1 MQFKRYVSK
10 QEFIYENL
18 SILIREEK
26 KNDLFIGI
34 LAQDDKNS
42 DDWLFGRVENEKGNV
57 EMIVMLNTPKNG
69 LLIYSPTQNNSVKIA
84 KLVVKNIIYYG
95 YELTEIYG
103 ENSISEVM
111 AKEYEKS
118 SGRPIKRSNEN
129 NILYLD
135 KLEEKEDLELKDGF
149 KVRLA
154 TAKDIEKVKENV
166 YVVYEELLKE
176 ECNEEIAQEKAE
188 VYIEKGLYILTNYNK
203 ELFAQVLI
211 ARDLMTGYA
220 FGAAVTSRK
229 YKGNNYSQMLMY
241 NAIKNI
247 QKEGIKFFII
257 HVASSNE
264 ERNKLYEEIGFK
276 FVEKKTRYYF

>member
-135 KLEEKEDLELKDGF
+135 KLEENEDLELKDGF

-220 FGAAVTSRK
+220 FGAAVTSKK

>member
-1 MQFKRYVSK
+1 MQFKRYISK

-135 KLEEKEDLELKDGF
+135 KLEENEDLELKDGF

-188 VYIEKGLYILTNYNK
+188 VYIEKGLYILTNSNK

-220 FGAAVTSRK
+220 FGAAVTSKK

>member
-1 MQFKRYVSK
+1 MQFKRYISK
-10 QEFIYENL
+10 QDFIYENL

-69 LLIYSPTQNNSVKIA
+69 LLIYSPTQNNSTKIA

-118 SGRPIKRSNEN
+118 SGRPIKRSNEM

-135 KLEEKEDLELKDGF
+135 KLEENKDLELKDGL

-154 TAKDIEKVKENV
+154 NSKDLDKVKENV
-166 YVVYEELLKE
+166 YVVYEELLNE
-176 ECNEEIAQEKAE
+176 ECNEEIAKEKAE
-188 VYIEKGLYILTNYNK
+188 VYIEKGLYILTNSNK
-203 ELFAQVLI
+203 ELFAQILI

-220 FGAAVTSRK
+220 FGAAVTSKK
-229 YKGNNYSQMLMY
+229 YKGNNYSQMLAY

-247 QKEGIKFFII
+247 QREGIKFFII

>member
-1 MQFKRYVSK
+1 MQFKRYISK

-118 SGRPIKRSNEN
+118 SGRPIKRSSEN

-135 KLEEKEDLELKDGF
+135 KLEENENLELKDGF

-154 TAKDIEKVKENV
+154 TSKDIEKVKENV

-220 FGAAVTSRK
+220 FGAAVTSKK
-229 YKGNNYSQMLMY
+229 YKGNNYSQILMY

>member
-135 KLEEKEDLELKDGF
+135 KLEENEDLELKDGF

>member
-1 MQFKRYVSK
+1 MQFKRYISK

-118 SGRPIKRSNEN
+118 SGRPIKRSSEN

-135 KLEEKEDLELKDGF
+135 KLEENDNLELKDGF

-154 TAKDIEKVKENV
+154 TSKDIEKVKENV

-220 FGAAVTSRK
+220 FGAAVTSKK
-229 YKGNNYSQMLMY
+229 YKGNNYSQILMY

>member
-1 MQFKRYVSK
+1 MQFKRYISK

-135 KLEEKEDLELKDGF
+135 KLEENEDLELKDGF

-220 FGAAVTSRK
+220 FGAAVTSKK
-229 YKGNNYSQMLMY
+229 YKGNNYSQILMY
-241 NAIKNI
+241 NAIKDI

>member
-1 MQFKRYVSK
+1 MQFKRYISK

-135 KLEEKEDLELKDGF
+135 KLEENEDLELKDGF

-220 FGAAVTSRK
+220 FGAAVTSKK

>member
-1 MQFKRYVSK
+1 MQFKRYISK

-135 KLEEKEDLELKDGF
+135 KLEENEDLELKDGF

-176 ECNEEIAQEKAE
+176 DCNEEIAQEKAE

-220 FGAAVTSRK
+220 FGAAVTSKK
-229 YKGNNYSQMLMY
+229 YKGNNYSQILMY
-241 NAIKNI
+241 NAIKDI

>member
-1 MQFKRYVSK
+1 MQFKRYISK

-135 KLEEKEDLELKDGF
+135 KLEENEDLELKDGF

>member
-135 KLEEKEDLELKDGF
+135 KLEENEDLELKDGL